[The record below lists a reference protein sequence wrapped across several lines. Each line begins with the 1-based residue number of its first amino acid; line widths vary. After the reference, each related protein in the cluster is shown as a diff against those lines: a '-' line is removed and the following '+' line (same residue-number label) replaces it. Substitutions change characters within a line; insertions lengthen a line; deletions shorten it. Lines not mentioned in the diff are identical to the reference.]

1 MYTKGLN
8 PFSCLNCPP
17 KKLRVQKAE
26 WHRQEAGGGAA
37 PGVLRDRW
45 SGGQACSA
53 TPCPLRPR
61 AEGLCGPEGLGIRKR
76 AGGSSYQE
84 AVVLGV
90 GGQAQAETH
99 VVLPLGHVGQ
109 GDPSWGGMERLSLQ
123 SLPPAVRPASA
134 AAAGRQ
140 RAPRQ
145 RQAGS
150 SPILLAP
157 LNPSFICRSVS
168 PSWFTKALPEGRLIT
183 SSQLGVK

>member
-1 MYTKGLN
+1 MGRKGWGLERG
-8 PFSCLNCPP
+8 P
-17 KKLRVQKAE
+17 
-26 WHRQEAGGGAA
+26 GGG
-37 PGVLRDRW
+37 
-45 SGGQACSA
+45 
-53 TPCPLRPR
+53 
-61 AEGLCGPEGLGIRKR
+61 
-76 AGGSSYQE
+76 SYQE

-99 VVLPLGHVGQ
+99 VVFPLGHVGQ

-140 RAPRQ
+140 RGPRQ

-150 SPILLAP
+150 SPIPPAP
-157 LNPSFICRSVS
+157 LDPSLVCRSVS
-168 PSWFTKALPEGRLIT
+168 PSRFTKALPEGRLIT

>member
-1 MYTKGLN
+1 MGRKG
-8 PFSCLNCPP
+8 
-17 KKLRVQKAE
+17 
-26 WHRQEAGGGAA
+26 W
-37 PGVLRDRW
+37 
-45 SGGQACSA
+45 
-53 TPCPLRPR
+53 
-61 AEGLCGPEGLGIRKR
+61 GLERGP
-76 AGGSSYQE
+76 GGSSYQE

-109 GDPSWGGMERLSLQ
+109 GDSSWGGMERLSLQ